1 MICKIIDLFNVHST
15 VTMKMVLPTSNSQY
29 IKGLVKV
36 ISRLSDA
43 FALKPIS
50 FFWLLQFN
58 KFNLIERALELYL

>member
-1 MICKIIDLFNVHST
+1 MQDHRFVHST

-50 FFWLLQFN
+50 FFSGCCN
-58 KFNLIERALELYL
+58 SINSI

>member
-1 MICKIIDLFNVHST
+1 MQDHRFVHST

-29 IKGLVKV
+29 IKELVKV

-50 FFWLLQFN
+50 FFLAVAIQ
-58 KFNLIERALELYL
+58 KS